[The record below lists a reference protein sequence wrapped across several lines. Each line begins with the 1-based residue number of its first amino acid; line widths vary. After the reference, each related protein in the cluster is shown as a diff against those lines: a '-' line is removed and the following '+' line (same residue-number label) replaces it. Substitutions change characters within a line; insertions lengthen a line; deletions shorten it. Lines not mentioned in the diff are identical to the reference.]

1 MKKRN
6 IMYAAIIA
14 ICIISII
21 IAVYYQFFA
30 EKVVKTGST
39 NDVENRV
46 VDDPV
51 DDPKDILAE
60 FNRLLTNT
68 FDKQG
73 NDIENVGKYEGLES
87 FDIVYTLNNGIKEEQ
102 QEKYDINVNL
112 PVVNIA
118 KASKLND
125 TTQNKFADKVTK
137 ILAGTSKYT
146 IYNIDYAAYLNDNI
160 LSVVIKATLKEGNSA
175 QKVIV
180 QTYNYDIEND
190 KEVSLNDM
198 LDKYGIK
205 VKDVNRKIEK
215 QIKEASKQAEI
226 ISEATGQIVYKRDLY
241 DKMYTTDQAN
251 NFFIG
256 KDKQIYI
263 IYAYGNNYDTSELDI
278 IKV

>member
-6 IMYAAIIA
+6 ILYAAIIA

-30 EKVVKTGST
+30 EKVVKTGDT
-39 NDVENRV
+39 NSMENRI
-46 VDDPV
+46 VDDPA

-60 FNRLLTNT
+60 FNKLLTNT
-68 FDKQG
+68 LDKQD
-73 NDIENVGKYEGLES
+73 NSTDDIQKYEGLES
-87 FDIVYTLNNGIKEEQ
+87 FDIVYTLNDGIKEKQE
-102 QEKYDINVNL
+102 EKYDININL
-112 PVVNIA
+112 PVINIA
-118 KASKLND
+118 KASRLND
-125 TTQNKFADKVTK
+125 ITQNKFADKVTK
-137 ILAGTSKYT
+137 ILGGTTKYT
-146 IYNIDYAAYLNDNI
+146 IYDIDYAAYINDGI
-160 LSVVIKATLKEGNSA
+160 LSVVIKATLKEGNNA

-205 VKDVNRKIEK
+205 VKDVNKKIEK
-215 QIKEASKQAEI
+215 QIKEASKQADI

-256 KDKQIYI
+256 KDGQIYI
-263 IYAYGNNYDTSELDI
+263 VYAYGNNYDTAELDI

>member
-6 IMYAAIIA
+6 ILYAAIIA

-30 EKVVKTGST
+30 EKVVKTGDT
-39 NDVENRV
+39 NSMENRI
-46 VDDPV
+46 VDDPA

-60 FNRLLTNT
+60 FNKLLTNT
-68 FDKQG
+68 LDKQD
-73 NDIENVGKYEGLES
+73 NSTDDIQKYEGLES
-87 FDIVYTLNNGIKEEQ
+87 FDIVYTLNDGIKEKQE
-102 QEKYDINVNL
+102 EKYDININL
-112 PVVNIA
+112 PVINIA
-118 KASKLND
+118 KASRLND
-125 TTQNKFADKVTK
+125 ITQNKFADKVTK
-137 ILAGTSKYT
+137 ILGGTTKYT
-146 IYNIDYAAYLNDNI
+146 IYDIDYAAYINDGI
-160 LSVVIKATLKEGNSA
+160 LSVVIKATLKEGNNA

-205 VKDVNRKIEK
+205 VKDVNKKIEK
-215 QIKEASKQAEI
+215 QIKEASKQADI

-256 KDKQIYI
+256 KDEQIYI
-263 IYAYGNNYDTSELDI
+263 VYAYGNNYDTSELDI